1 MNNEKQSAVKKSIRI
16 QKCVASEIEKEAAK
30 KNQSFSDTVNYRL
43 QHFQS
48 PLTPAIMGKIQ
59 NIANIATMQ
68 FNQTAKFWNNQNK
81 NPFLHGIFSVALNQK
96 VGIISK
102 IVIIV

>member
-1 MNNEKQSAVKKSIRI
+1 MNNEKQSTVKKSIRI
-16 QKCVASEIEKEAAK
+16 PKRVAEEIEKEAAQ

-59 NIANIATMQ
+59 NIVNKATE
-68 FNQTAKFWNNQNK
+68 AVKEYY
-81 NPFLHGIFSVALNQK
+81 PQK
-96 VGIISK
+96 AD
-102 IVIIV
+102 VIQKEEAELWKYLK

>member
-1 MNNEKQSAVKKSIRI
+1 MNNEKQSTVKKSIRI
-16 QKCVASEIEKEAAK
+16 PKCVAEEIEKEAAK

-59 NIANIATMQ
+59 DIVNKATD
-68 FNQTAKFWNNQNK
+68 AVKVYD
-81 NPFLHGIFSVALNQK
+81 PQK
-96 VGIISK
+96 AD
-102 IVIIV
+102 VIQKEEAELWKYLK

>member
-1 MNNEKQSAVKKSIRI
+1 MNNEKQSTVKKSIRI
-16 QKCVASEIEKEAAK
+16 PKRVAEEIEKEAAQ

-59 NIANIATMQ
+59 NIANIATE
-68 FNQTAKFWNNQNK
+68 AIKK
-81 NPFLHGIFSVALNQK
+81 CDSQK
-96 VGIISK
+96 VDVMQK
-102 IVIIV
+102 EVTELWKYLK

>member
-1 MNNEKQSAVKKSIRI
+1 MNNKKQSTVKKSIRI
-16 QKCVASEIEKEAAK
+16 SKCVAEEIEKEAAK

-59 NIANIATMQ
+59 NIANIATEAIKKY
-68 FNQTAKFWNNQNK
+68 N
-81 NPFLHGIFSVALNQK
+81 SQK
-96 VGIISK
+96 VDVMQK
-102 IVIIV
+102 EVTELWKYLK

>member
-1 MNNEKQSAVKKSIRI
+1 MNNEKQSTVKKSIRI
-16 QKCVASEIEKEAAK
+16 PKRVAEEIEKEAAK

-59 NIANIATMQ
+59 DIANKATEAIKEYTPQKADNMQ
-68 FNQTAKFWNNQNK
+68 KEVAKLWK
-81 NPFLHGIFSVALNQK
+81 YLK
-96 VGIISK
+96 
-102 IVIIV
+102 

>member
-1 MNNEKQSAVKKSIRI
+1 MNNEKQLTVKKSIRI
-16 QKCVASEIEKEAAK
+16 PKCVASEIKKEAAK

-59 NIANIATMQ
+59 NIANIATE
-68 FNQTAKFWNNQNK
+68 AIKK
-81 NPFLHGIFSVALNQK
+81 YDPQK
-96 VGIISK
+96 AD
-102 IVIIV
+102 VIQKEEAELWKYLK

>member
-1 MNNEKQSAVKKSIRI
+1 MNNEKQSTVKKSIRI
-16 QKCVASEIEKEAAK
+16 PKRVAEEIEKEAAQ

-59 NIANIATMQ
+59 DIVNKATE
-68 FNQTAKFWNNQNK
+68 AVKVYD
-81 NPFLHGIFSVALNQK
+81 PQK
-96 VGIISK
+96 AD
-102 IVIIV
+102 VIQKEEAELWKYLK